1 MNLLRKTW
9 GIVIAVIIS
18 SCHSATFDT
27 ISPDGTLKVGV
38 VTTKDGDY
46 GKAAFVVHYKGDS
59 IFFRSELGLET
70 DAQKFAGNLRLKS
83 VSEPKSVIDDY
94 RMITGKRS
102 HCVNEASERVYSLE
116 NDEGQ
121 TLEVTFRVYND
132 GIAFKYGL
140 KAISDEEHII
150 NEYTAYALP
159 QGSKRWI
166 QQYDPGYEKFFPLST
181 DGKLANRPE
190 VDLWGYPAL
199 IEPRDSVFVLITE
212 ANIRRGHCGSFLYNG
227 DNRDNYQVRLGDKK
241 LAFSGV
247 WESPWRLLIAG
258 SLADITESTL
268 VTDVSDP
275 SKVEDTE
282 WIKPGMVSWIYWA
295 YNHGSQDYQI
305 VKEYIDLAVK
315 MKWPYDLIDWEWDV
329 MRNGGNIQDAV
340 KYALSQGVKP
350 LVWYNSSTNWIGPGP
365 LFRLNKKADREKEY
379 KWLSDMGV
387 AGIKVDFFS
396 GDSVSTMNYY
406 IDLLEDAVK
415 YKLMLNF
422 HGATIPRGWQR
433 TYPHM
438 MSVEGVYG
446 AEWYNNTP
454 VLTNRAAEHNATLPF
469 TRNVVGPMDYTPG
482 IFDTQLSF
490 LSGEHSFVHTTL
502 AKQLALY
509 VTLYSP
515 LQMAADLPESYERH
529 MDAFQFIKDVA
540 VDWDDSKYIEAEPGE
555 YITVARKAK
564 GTDNWFVGGITGE
577 NPRTST
583 FILDFLDPGKQY
595 VATLYADGKDADYE
609 KNPTSYEI
617 KKGIVTNKTK
627 ISTKLARSGGFALSL
642 IEATPAD
649 RKELKKWK

>member
-59 IFFRSELGLET
+59 ILFRSELGLET

-482 IFDTQLSF
+482 TFSDSQHPHITSY
-490 LSGEHSFVHTTL
+490 GHE
-502 AKQLALY
+502 LALPIIFE
-509 VTLYSP
+509 SA
-515 LQMAADLPESYERH
+515 LQHMPDRPSVYYDMPEPVKKLLSDLPAAWDDTKLLTGYPGMEVVMARRKGVVWYIAGINGTNEPRTLCFSLKDLSVAGKKITLFEDGTDYRSFAIEENLPLSEDE
-529 MDAFQFIKDVA
+529 MNLEIKCLPRGGFVA
-540 VDWDDSKYIEAEPGE
+540 V
-555 YITVARKAK
+555 
-564 GTDNWFVGGITGE
+564 
-577 NPRTST
+577 
-583 FILDFLDPGKQY
+583 
-595 VATLYADGKDADYE
+595 
-609 KNPTSYEI
+609 I
-617 KKGIVTNKTK
+617 K
-627 ISTKLARSGGFALSL
+627 
-642 IEATPAD
+642 
-649 RKELKKWK
+649 

>member
-27 ISPDGTLKVGV
+27 ISPDGALKVGV

-59 IFFRSELGLET
+59 ILFRSELGLET

-116 NDEGQ
+116 NNEGQ

-258 SLADITESTL
+258 SLADIAESTL

-482 IFDTQLSF
+482 PMISMQPELYSAQRPNSAGVGTRAF
-490 LSGEHSFVHTTL
+490 
-502 AKQLALY
+502 QLATFILFE
-509 VTLYSP
+509 SG
-515 LQMAADLPESYERH
+515 LQMLADNPVNYRKNENCTR
-529 MDAFQFIKDVA
+529 FISQVP
-540 VDWDDSKYIEAEPGE
+540 VTWDQTKSLKAKVGE
-555 YITVARKAK
+555 YVIVAKRKGNK
-564 GTDNWFVGGITGE
+564 WFIGGITNNAE
-577 NPRTST
+577 MERKFKIP
-583 FILDFLDPGKQY
+583 LDFLNEGRSYQMSSFEDGINSNRQ
-595 VATLYADGKDADYE
+595 ATDYRH
-609 KNPTSYEI
+609 KLST
-617 KKGIVTNKTK
+617 VTKSSSITITMKRN
-627 ISTKLARSGGFALSL
+627 GGFAAI
-642 IEATPAD
+642 IE
-649 RKELKKWK
+649 